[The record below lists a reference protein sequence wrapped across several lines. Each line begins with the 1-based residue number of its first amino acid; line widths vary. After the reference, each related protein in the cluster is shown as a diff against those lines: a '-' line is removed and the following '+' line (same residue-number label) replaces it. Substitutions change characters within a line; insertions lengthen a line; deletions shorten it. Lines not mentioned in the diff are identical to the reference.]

1 MGKPRRTSCKTN
13 GFPGELLSS
22 GMRPARGRGSRGGA
36 DVLTLPGG
44 SVVPR
49 HSAMHDRCI
58 RAAPCLSKRNKLS
71 EPRWA
76 FERQDPAGHMFFCV
90 PDVRST
96 RPFLVAQWSQT
107 GRGRIVRA
115 SRARARRGR
124 ELRARFAG
132 RAASMGRGRTSRR
145 RSRAR
150 VAGERWRVAGRW
162 SEWRPRRRAG
172 HGSSSSLEPPI
183 LSHLSPDDDDAVWGK

>member
-1 MGKPRRTSCKTN
+1 
-13 GFPGELLSS
+13 
-22 GMRPARGRGSRGGA
+22 MRPARGRGSRGGA
-36 DVLTLPGG
+36 DVLTLPWG

-107 GRGRIVRA
+107 GRGRIARA

-150 VAGERWRVAGRW
+150 VLGECVRSIVASGSAKLVAKNYAFGLRKVC
-162 SEWRPRRRAG
+162 EEVRRKKGAATRC
-172 HGSSSSLEPPI
+172 
-183 LSHLSPDDDDAVWGK
+183 

>member
-36 DVLTLPGG
+36 DVLTLPWG

-76 FERQDPAGHMFFCV
+76 FERHDGTLTPKLAWSSGTFPRGPQISTPWKSSGGGLRKRLRAMDLADLKAKRRPVQRTALKAR
-90 PDVRST
+90 VRSIVASGSAK
-96 RPFLVAQWSQT
+96 LVAKNYAFGLRKVCEEVRRKKGAAT
-107 GRGRIVRA
+107 RG
-115 SRARARRGR
+115 
-124 ELRARFAG
+124 
-132 RAASMGRGRTSRR
+132 
-145 RSRAR
+145 
-150 VAGERWRVAGRW
+150 
-162 SEWRPRRRAG
+162 
-172 HGSSSSLEPPI
+172 
-183 LSHLSPDDDDAVWGK
+183 